1 LHGADSCGIPE
12 RFGGDYRDGAALLY
26 GRQRRRLPRNGL
38 IADSAGNL
46 YGTTSGGGASYKGVV
61 FKLAPDGTETVL
73 HSFPG
78 FPSDGNSPY
87 AGLIADSAGN
97 LYGTTLSRDSV
108 SHAGVV
114 FKLAPNG
121 TAGWTETVLHSF
133 TGFPTDG
140 ALPYAGL
147 IADSAGNLYGAT
159 TGGGASGQGVVF
171 KLAPDGTE
179 TVLHAFTGGSDGA
192 YPGVG
197 PLIADSA
204 GNLYGTTT
212 GGGGGPGASG
222 QGVVFKLSPDGTETV
237 LHSFTL
243 GSGGGGPLA
252 GLIADSAGNLY
263 GTTQVGGA
271 SGQGVVFKLA
281 PNGTGGWTESVL
293 YSFTGGS
300 DGGQPFYGSLIA
312 DGAGNLYGT
321 TVGGGASGAGVVF
334 KLSGTG
340 FVTTT
345 LANVPP
351 SQVVTTAYGLAYSR
365 VTQTFNGTVTIRNI
379 SSTGINGPFQI
390 VLTSLSAGVALV
402 NATGTVDGMPY
413 LTVPIT
419 SLAPS
424 QSATVNLLFKN
435 PSNAKINFTPVIHAG
450 SLN

>member
-1 LHGADSCGIPE
+1 MHGADSCGIPE

-204 GNLYGTTT
+204 GNLYGTT
-212 GGGGGPGASG
+212 
-222 QGVVFKLSPDGTETV
+222 
-237 LHSFTL
+237 
-243 GSGGGGPLA
+243 
-252 GLIADSAGNLY
+252 
-263 GTTQVGGA
+263 QVGGA

>member
-1 LHGADSCGIPE
+1 MHGADSCGIPE

-159 TGGGASGQGVVF
+159 TGGG
-171 KLAPDGTE
+171 
-179 TVLHAFTGGSDGA
+179 
-192 YPGVG
+192 
-197 PLIADSA
+197 
-204 GNLYGTTT
+204 
-212 GGGGGPGASG
+212 GGPGASG
-222 QGVVFKLSPDGTETV
+222 QGVVFKLAPDGTETV

>member
-1 LHGADSCGIPE
+1 MHSPPSKTQFARSALAIAVFCTALIL
-12 RFGGDYRDGAALLY
+12 AAC
-26 GRQRRRLPRNGL
+26 P
-38 IADSAGNL
+38 SASAA
-46 YGTTSGGGASYKGVV
+46 T
-61 FKLAPDGTETVL
+61 TETVL

-121 TAGWTETVLHSF
+121 TAGW
-133 TGFPTDG
+133 
-140 ALPYAGL
+140 
-147 IADSAGNLYGAT
+147 
-159 TGGGASGQGVVF
+159 
-171 KLAPDGTE
+171 
-179 TVLHAFTGGSDGA
+179 
-192 YPGVG
+192 
-197 PLIADSA
+197 
-204 GNLYGTTT
+204 
-212 GGGGGPGASG
+212 
-222 QGVVFKLSPDGTETV
+222 TETV

>member
-1 LHGADSCGIPE
+1 MHGADSCGIPE

-222 QGVVFKLSPDGTETV
+222 QGVVFKL
-237 LHSFTL
+237 
-243 GSGGGGPLA
+243 
-252 GLIADSAGNLY
+252 
-263 GTTQVGGA
+263 
-271 SGQGVVFKLA
+271 A